1 MLRDVQPQQMSEMSF
16 LSGGSAPTPPNRE
29 PSSWASRKRDWG
41 VCRRREAQS
50 LSALAHAVARRPNP
64 RLGGWTHALV
74 TKTRSDTK
82 TVQASRRKH
91 EKACAILLE
100 QVRRIQGVSTVEAV
114 FRRFGIRR
122 LTSYSEAERLRFHV
136 RRGGLFPLMKRSG
149 DRFPSGCV
157 DLPERTL
164 VVREFGEAF
173 SCDRRPRVR
182 AFVSLAFSCRGCA
195 TSPKG
200 GRCDIDGA
208 RSLQASVAAAMARRS
223 SGGTH
228 DAARPRFVVK
238 RNSIRRQS
246 SVAVS
251 PKVAETLVGAL
262 CQHRS

>member
-1 MLRDVQPQQMSEMSF
+1 MLRDVQPQQMSKMSF
-16 LSGGSAPTPPNRE
+16 LSGGSAPTPPNHE
-29 PSSWASRKRDWG
+29 PSAWASRKRDWG

-64 RLGGWTHALV
+64 RLGGCAHALV

-91 EKACAILLE
+91 EKACAVLLE
-100 QVRRIQGVSTVEAV
+100 QVRRIQGSFSDAKVAKS
-114 FRRFGIRR
+114 
-122 LTSYSEAERLRFHV
+122 SDAEIAKILACFASHPLCVLCVGTWLR
-136 RRGGLFPLMKRSG
+136 G
-149 DRFPSGCV
+149 
-157 DLPERTL
+157 
-164 VVREFGEAF
+164 REFGEAF
-173 SCDRRPRVR
+173 SCDRRPRVK

-238 RNSIRRQS
+238 RNSIRRQL
-246 SVAVS
+246 SVAVG

-262 CQHRS
+262 CQNRS